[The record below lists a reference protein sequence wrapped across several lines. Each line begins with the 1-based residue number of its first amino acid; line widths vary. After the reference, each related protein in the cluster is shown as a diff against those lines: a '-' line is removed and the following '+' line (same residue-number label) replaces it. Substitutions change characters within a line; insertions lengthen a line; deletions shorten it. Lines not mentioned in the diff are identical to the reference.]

1 MNIQLILF
9 NLLKAEKNDRSSASY
24 KIQLEEK
31 TIELNDLKGE
41 MSIVKETN
49 DKLNKKL
56 RQTENIL
63 TEKVSKKKIKIPN
76 KLKSLFSIDQ

>member
-63 TEKVSKKKIKIPN
+63 TEKVSKKK
-76 KLKSLFSIDQ
+76 LKYQIN